1 MVRGWP
7 SNDAVKNSPCARRR
21 ATLVMAA
28 QRDMYEVLG
37 VNKTATAADVKQA
50 FRKKALKLHPD
61 VNKAVSCG
69 LADIRQTAPTWS
81 GCREPRVYHALQS
94 DAKER
99 FMEAKEAF
107 TVLSDAKTR
116 AEYDRRQQ
124 VLTGQCL
131 RCCVTFT

>member
-1 MVRGWP
+1 
-7 SNDAVKNSPCARRR
+7 
-21 ATLVMAA
+21 MAA

-37 VNKTATAADVKQA
+37 VTKTATAADVKQA

-69 LADIRQTAPTWS
+69 LGSIRQTASSWS
-81 GCREPRVYHALQS
+81 GCQEPLVRHALQS

-124 VLTGQCL
+124 V
-131 RCCVTFT
+131 VTA